1 MDALLQPLAIMAET
15 LRLRYGFHPHCR
27 ENSHH
32 YGRNRHGDEVAL
44 TNPAPTQTAERTL
57 LIGSAGTTT

>member
-1 MDALLQPLAIMAET
+1 MAET